1 VLGGQGGPSL
11 TCATSSTSGSG
22 SGSGAAPLPPPLRDS
37 SDDDDDD
44 DDDGG
49 GDDDDD
55 DGGGSCSDAA
65 SAPLLP
71 TASTSPPSLPS
82 LMSLAFRLQL
92 ALVYRCCSRASA
104 SLMRTLICAVTH
116 RLLST
121 TDNHRHS
128 DHARRTSIGTAA
140 RHTAAFDQ

>member
-44 DDDGG
+44 DG